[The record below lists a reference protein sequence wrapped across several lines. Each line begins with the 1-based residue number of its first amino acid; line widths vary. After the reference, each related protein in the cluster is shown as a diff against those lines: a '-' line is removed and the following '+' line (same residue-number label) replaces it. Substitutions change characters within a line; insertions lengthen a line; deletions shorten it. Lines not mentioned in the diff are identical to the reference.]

1 MKPETEG
8 KKFNQIEY
16 QNNYKRKKYDK
27 IEVLVPKGEK
37 EEIKQ
42 AAKAAGLSLSAYIYN
57 ATKKEMKNGD
67 TV

>member
-57 ATKKEMKNGD
+57 ATKKEMKNGG